1 MSPGLGGTTG
11 PRAFR
16 RRRRAVGLLSAGL
29 LVAGLP
35 AVGMLAGCES
45 RRQAPSRPLVIK
57 IGTVLPESHPTA
69 AALKVFRERIEALS
83 GGTMTAHLFFS
94 SALGD
99 ADEVIELCRMGD
111 VEMAQVSAAN
121 LSVYAPL
128 ANALAMPFIWS
139 GPEHQFRALDGEVG
153 RIIREHIAP
162 LGLEVLGFFDAGTRN
177 ISTRKGPILA
187 PADLAGMKIRVM
199 NAPLMVA
206 AIDAL
211 GGSAV
216 AMNQGEVFTALQ
228 MGVIDGWENNPM
240 TVATFRMYETGCIHF
255 AWTRHFSIP
264 DCLVAGRP
272 FLGRLTDAQRG
283 WVTQAAVDT
292 VAAQRRMWRES
303 EEKALEQMRAGGMQF
318 NEVRAELF
326 RQRVRGIY
334 DEYARRYGEEF
345 RALCDLIASLR
356 DDAPATGE
364 GS

>member
-1 MSPGLGGTTG
+1 MSRGPAGGT
-11 PRAFR
+11 R
-16 RRRRAVGLLSAGL
+16 RCVPLRRFMGAGL
-29 LVAGLP
+29 LAAGLAAAGASAGGCGSRDAAGP
-35 AVGMLAGCES
+35 A
-45 RRQAPSRPLVIK
+45 PLVIK
-57 IGTVLPESHPTA
+57 MGTVLPESHPTA
-69 AALKVFRERIEALS
+69 AALRVFRDRIEALS
-83 GGTMTAHLFFS
+83 GGSMTAHLFFS

-99 ADEVIELCRMGD
+99 ADETIELCRMGD

-128 ANALAMPFIWS
+128 ANALAMPFIWD

-153 RIIREHIAP
+153 RIVREHVAP
-162 LGLEVLGFFDAGTRN
+162 LGIEILGYFDAGTRN
-177 ISTRKGPILA
+177 ISTRRGPIRT
-187 PADLAGMKIRVM
+187 PADLRGMKIRVM

-206 AIDAL
+206 TIDAL

-264 DCLVAGRP
+264 DCLVAGRS
-272 FLGRLTDAQRG
+272 FLDRLTDVQRG
-283 WVTQAAVDT
+283 WVIRAAADT

-303 EEKALEQMRAGGMQF
+303 EEQALEQMRTGGMKF
-318 NEVRAELF
+318 NEVQAGLF
-326 RQRVRGIY
+326 RDRVRGIY
-334 DEYARRYGEEF
+334 EEYARRYGGEF
-345 RALCDLIASLR
+345 RSLCDLIASLR
-356 DDAPATGE
+356 EDAPSTGE